1 MEAINMILKN
11 AKINDVQEGDVIVVT
26 LKGRAVKVTD
36 NISLKIGS
44 NNAIFFRKDAAYIEN
59 VIINRKTETEEIQ
72 DRIKELSM
80 EIEALNNR
88 LNIANG

>member
-1 MEAINMILKN
+1 MILKN